1 MALDRTDR
9 RILAALQER
18 GRMPNVE
25 LAGLVGLS
33 ESPCF
38 RRVRNLERRGVIRGY
53 AAAVDPRALDLK
65 VTAFVLVTLEKQS
78 EARTG
83 KLYDRIRGEPHILE
97 CHAMSGR
104 HDLILKVVA
113 RDIDHFSELVMR
125 GILRYP
131 GVLHVESSF
140 SMSEIK
146 DSPVLPA

>member
-1 MALDRTDR
+1 MR
-9 RILAALQER
+9 RRSTR
-18 GRMPNVE
+18 GRW
-25 LAGLVGLS
+25 
-33 ESPCF
+33 
-38 RRVRNLERRGVIRGY
+38 
-53 AAAVDPRALDLK
+53 DLK